1 MNIKSIAI
9 FYGHVASNVGDIAIN
24 RGEVNLLQAAYP
36 QAQITAVLLNVKNS
50 RYMETSKA
58 SFGPEGAVRLVE
70 VSDSDISGV
79 DMALDPERWLDHCGV
94 ADADLVVLAAGEHLF
109 SYEGNENP
117 RNLFWRTLPAF
128 AARQAG
134 KACLVMPSTFG
145 PYETKS
151 ARALMEALI
160 AGGPRIAARETRSID
175 VLRELAPGLEPQA
188 LLDPAFFILPPPARA
203 PEEGPRNIALVMRSG
218 HWGMRI
224 AEDARLNIKADDP
237 EMAEQETA
245 YRFSLDFSRK
255 VLDETEH
262 RVTMFVQTDADRA
275 IAEAVEREL
284 SGSPQ
289 AARFLKRPVA
299 TIDDYL
305 DALNAADH
313 VVASR
318 FHALILGMVCG
329 KPGYGL
335 YFASHGHKIP
345 GLMDLVGRPSDCLD
359 LSTMEI
365 DPAVQAAFDAATGPL
380 DFSQTAARLE
390 ALRAATMEWLEADW
404 PGRQRTELTPKDIAA
419 LTAIVGG
426 FYEELAGKFS
436 ADAARIRGQLA
447 DAKTRSVKQ
456 STELS
461 QRKKEL
467 EKLKVSHQDLM
478 TESAAKLRALEVER
492 DSAIEDARRRDRRAV
507 DLKQR
512 VDRLEHSVSFQV
524 GNALVKAAKSP
535 RDFAKLPL
543 VVWRMIRSG
552 KGKPLCVK
560 RSPAT
565 AKTVAPADIARTLDR
580 SALARRSKARSR
592 VSLLRFARERDA
604 SKFARPELRDGA
616 VLYLL
621 HNCLPHH
628 TGGYAIRAHGLLK
641 GFQDAGRDVIAQ
653 ARLGYPA
660 DRKRNE
666 TNELVYEM
674 IDGVEYRF
682 LPDHESIDQIDQVG
696 YVEHYAESVL
706 NSADL
711 RHVGYVHAAS
721 FFQNGLAGRMI
732 ADRLGVPLVYEM
744 RGMEWLTNGS
754 LDADWQGSMPGIVGR
769 EMELAAAR
777 SADHVFAITHALGD
791 WLVDNGIE
799 AGKISVLPNGCVAEE
814 AAFASGRD
822 DALAR
827 ELDLD
832 GAFVIGYIGSV
843 VFYEGIDLIV
853 RAIGQVRRET
863 GLDVRF
869 LLVGD
874 GPDSQRITQ
883 FIDESGAR
891 DFVRQT
897 GRVPHSDVDR
907 YYSLVDAFVM
917 ARTDLEICNIISPL
931 KPLEALMK
939 RKLLITSDVDAIREM
954 VIASEGGAVTFK
966 AGSVSELSE
975 RIVEAAREPERM
987 AEIAQKGHRWA
998 VEQRSWSVLARKALE
1013 TLEGRFGRG
1022 DP

>member
-24 RGEVNLLQAAYP
+24 RGEANLLQAAYP
-36 QAQITAVLLNVKNS
+36 RAEITAVLLNVRNS

-70 VSDSDISGV
+70 VSDSEVSGI
-79 DMALDPERWLDHCGV
+79 DMALDPQRWLAHCGV
-94 ADADLVVLAAGEHLF
+94 ADADMIVLAAGEHLF

-145 PYETKS
+145 PYETKP
-151 ARALMEALI
+151 ARDLMEALV
-160 AGGPRIAARETRSID
+160 AGAPRMAARETRSLE
-175 VLRELAPGLEPQA
+175 VLRGLAPGIESWA
-188 LLDPAFFILPPPARA
+188 LLDPAFFIAPPPARPA
-203 PEEGPRNIALVMRSG
+203 SGGPRNIALVMRSG

-224 AEDARLNIKADDP
+224 AEDARMNIKADDP
-237 EMAEQETA
+237 QMAEQETA
-245 YRFSLDFSRK
+245 YRFSLDFCRK

-262 RVTMFVQTDADRA
+262 AVTMFVQTDADRA
-275 IAEAVEREL
+275 IAEAVEREF

-289 AARFLKRPVA
+289 AARFLKRPVS

-305 DALNAADH
+305 EALNAADH

-329 KPGYGL
+329 KPGFGL

-345 GLMDLVGRPSDCLD
+345 GLMHLVGQPDHCLD
-359 LSTMEI
+359 LSAAQIE
-365 DPAVQAAFDAATGPL
+365 PAVQTAFDACSGAA
-380 DFSQTAARLE
+380 DFSGTTARLE
-390 ALRAATMEWLEADW
+390 TLRVATMDWLKAEW
-404 PGRQRTELTPKDIAA
+404 PGLPTRGDLSVADTAA
-419 LTAIVGG
+419 LSAIAGRY
-426 FYEELAGKFS
+426 YEEQADRFS
-436 ADAARIRGQLA
+436 ADATALRGQVTDVKARL
-447 DAKTRSVKQ
+447 VKQ
-456 STELS
+456 RTELS

-467 EKLKVSHQDLM
+467 ES
-478 TESAAKLRALEVER
+478 ER
-492 DSAIEDARRRDRRAV
+492 DAAIEDARRRDHRAV
-507 DLKQR
+507 ALKQR
-512 VDRLEHSVSFQV
+512 VEQLERSISFQL

-535 RDFAKLPL
+535 RDLARLPFAIWNMVQTK
-543 VVWRMIRSG
+543 
-552 KGKPLCVK
+552 KGKPQCAS
-560 RSPAT
+560 RSTWKGEKAAP
-565 AKTVAPADIARTLDR
+565 TVWARTLDQT
-580 SALARRSKARSR
+580 ALARRSKALSR
-592 VSLLRFARERDA
+592 IALLRSVQERDA
-604 SKFARPELRDGA
+604 SSFARPELREGGI
-616 VLYLL
+616 LYLL

-660 DRKRNE
+660 DRKKSVSNR
-666 TNELVYEM
+666 LVQEM
-674 IDGVEYRF
+674 IDGIEYRF
-682 LPDHESIDQIDQVG
+682 LPDYVSIDQADQVG
-696 YVEHYAESVL
+696 YIEHYVENVLKSV
-706 NSADL
+706 DPK
-711 RHVGYVHAAS
+711 RVGYVHAAS

-744 RGMEWLTNGS
+744 RGMEWLTNGA
-754 LDADWQGSMPGIVGR
+754 LDADWQRSMPGIVGR

-799 AGKISVLPNGCVAEE
+799 AGKISVLPNGCVAEQ
-814 AAFASGRD
+814 AACACGRD
-822 DALAR
+822 ETLAR
-827 ELDLD
+827 DLDLE
-832 GAFVIGYIGSV
+832 GSFVVGYIGSV

-853 RAIGQVRRET
+853 RAVGQVRKET

-874 GPDSQRITQ
+874 GPDFQRVTQ

-897 GRVPHSDVDR
+897 GRVPYSDVNR

-917 ARTDLEICNIISPL
+917 ARTELEICNIISPL

-966 AGSVSELSE
+966 AGSASELSD

-987 AEIAQKGHRWA
+987 AEIAQKGHQWA

-1013 TLEGRFGRG
+1013 TLEGRFGRR
-1022 DP
+1022 DL

>member
-36 QAQITAVLLNVKNS
+36 QAEITAVLLNVRNS

-70 VSDSDISGV
+70 VSDSEVSGI
-79 DMALDPERWLDHCGV
+79 DMALDPERWLAHCGV
-94 ADADLVVLAAGEHLF
+94 ANADMIVLAAGEHLF

-134 KACLVMPSTFG
+134 KACLFMPSTFG
-145 PYETKS
+145 PYETKP
-151 ARALMEALI
+151 ARDLMAALV
-160 AGGPRIAARETRSID
+160 AGAPRMAARETRSLE
-175 VLRELAPGLEPQA
+175 VLRGLAPGIEPRA
-188 LLDPAFFILPPPARA
+188 LLDPAFFIVPPPARPA
-203 PEEGPRNIALVMRSG
+203 SGGPLNIALVMRSG

-224 AEDARLNIKADDP
+224 AEDARMNIKADDP
-237 EMAEQETA
+237 QMAEQETA
-245 YRFSLDFSRK
+245 YRFSLDFCRK

-262 RVTMFVQTDADRA
+262 AVTMFVQTDADRA

-289 AARFLKRPVA
+289 AARFLKRPVS

-305 DALNAADH
+305 EALNAADH

-345 GLMDLVGRPSDCLD
+345 GLMHLVGRPDHCLD
-359 LSTMEI
+359 LSAAQIEQ
-365 DPAVQAAFDAATGPL
+365 AVQAAFDACADAD
-380 DFSQTAARLE
+380 DFSETGARIE
-390 ALRAATMEWLEADW
+390 ALRAATMAWLKAEW
-404 PGRQRTELTPKDIAA
+404 PGLPTRGALSVTDTAA
-419 LTAIVGG
+419 LSAIAGR
-426 FYEELAGKFS
+426 FYEEQADRFS
-436 ADAARIRGQLA
+436 ADATALRGQVTDVKAQL
-447 DAKTRSVKQ
+447 VKQ
-456 STELS
+456 RTELS

-467 EKLKVSHQDLM
+467 ESK
-478 TESAAKLRALEVER
+478 R
-492 DSAIEDARRRDRRAV
+492 DADIDDARRHDHRAV
-507 DLKQR
+507 ALKQR
-512 VDRLEHSVSFQV
+512 VEQLERSISFRL

-535 RDFAKLPL
+535 RDLARLPFAI
-543 VVWRMIRSG
+543 WNMIPVR
-552 KGKPLCVK
+552 
-560 RSPAT
+560 
-565 AKTVAPADIARTLDR
+565 ARTLDQT
-580 SALARRSKARSR
+580 ALARRSKARSR
-592 VSLLRFARERDA
+592 IALLRSVQERDA
-604 SKFARPELRDGA
+604 SSFARPKLREGGI
-616 VLYLL
+616 LYLL

-660 DRKRNE
+660 DRKKSESDR
-666 TNELVYEM
+666 LVQEM
-674 IDGVEYRF
+674 IDGVEYSF
-682 LPDHESIDQIDQVG
+682 LPDHMSIDQADQVG
-696 YVEHYAESVL
+696 YIEHYVENVLKSV
-706 NSADL
+706 DPK
-711 RHVGYVHAAS
+711 RIGYVHAAS

-744 RGMEWLTNGS
+744 RGMEWLTNGA
-754 LDADWQGSMPGIVGR
+754 LDPEWQRSMPGIVGR

-814 AAFASGRD
+814 AAYASGRD
-822 DALAR
+822 ETLAR
-827 ELDLD
+827 ELDLE
-832 GAFVIGYIGSV
+832 GSFVVGYIGSV

-853 RAIGQVRRET
+853 RAVGQVRKET

-874 GPDSQRITQ
+874 GPDSQRVTQ

-897 GRVPHSDVDR
+897 GRVPHSDVNR

-966 AGSVSELSE
+966 AGSVSELSD
-975 RIVEAAREPERM
+975 RIVQAAREPERM
-987 AEIAQKGHRWA
+987 AEIAQKGHQWA

-1022 DP
+1022 EP